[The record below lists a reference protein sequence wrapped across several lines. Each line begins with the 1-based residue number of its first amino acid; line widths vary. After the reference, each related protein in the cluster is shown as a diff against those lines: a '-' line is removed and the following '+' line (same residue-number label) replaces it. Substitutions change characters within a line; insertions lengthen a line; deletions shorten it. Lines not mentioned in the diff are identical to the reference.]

1 MQQPHRTYTVDEA
14 RVRLERYCA
23 MEDRCHKQVEE
34 KLREMNLIPEAVDQI
49 LYHLLTNNYLNEE
62 RFARTF
68 ARSKF
73 NQKQWGKNRI
83 IRELKMRD
91 ISKFNIDAA
100 LTEIEDKKYY
110 EVFDTLSR
118 KRLAQINKE
127 PNKYKKR
134 KKLADYLLYRGW
146 PSDWI
151 YEKAK
156 ELIP

>member
-14 RVRLERYCA
+14 RARLERYCA
-23 MEDRCHKQVEE
+23 MEDRCHKQAEE
-34 KLREMNLIPEAVDQI
+34 KLREMNMIPEAVDQI

-110 EVFDTLSR
+110 EIFDTLSR